1 LKDRWQAAEM
11 RLPGFVWIV
20 LRAVDVE
27 KGLII
32 KLLLVG
38 SEYGS
43 KEEFRAS
50 VKLNDCGY
58 LRLQPS
64 GRTEKVA
71 SDVDSKGGSGPGS
84 RVGWFE
90 SLDGDTGDP
99 GKDSCQIVA
108 HGDFQLSA
116 ASHGC

>member
-1 LKDRWQAAEM
+1 M

-20 LRAVDVE
+20 LHAVDVE

-71 SDVDSKGGSGPGS
+71 SDVDSKGGAAQAAGLGGSSHWMATPASPG
-84 RVGWFE
+84 R
-90 SLDGDTGDP
+90 
-99 GKDSCQIVA
+99 I
-108 HGDFQLSA
+108 A
-116 ASHGC
+116 AR